1 MIFRADE
8 QAFIQHCIGCS
19 MGLNQVPLRHQVYTQ
34 NGGAPRGQSRGDNS
48 PPRPTATSQL
58 VLPRM
63 QLFELQARSAG
74 SSSPTRLTDTTGNT
88 HFKLDE
94 LDVSHSPKP
103 APSALTLHYASM
115 LMALSGTLP
124 RRRNAWQQLSST
136 LASYPPARSAT
147 CSRGTRAASSCVT
160 SVSIAHV
167 PAHASLPK

>member
-1 MIFRADE
+1 
-8 QAFIQHCIGCS
+8 

-48 PPRPTATSQL
+48 PPHPTAISQL

-124 RRRNAWQQLSST
+124 QRRNA
-136 LASYPPARSAT
+136 
-147 CSRGTRAASSCVT
+147 
-160 SVSIAHV
+160 
-167 PAHASLPK
+167 